1 MTPRIMRNNVIPEHM
16 TSFTVPFIKRA
27 LFVVMSMSRLG
38 NPASNRQAVNT
49 IKMGKTCFIM
59 CLNR

>member
-16 TSFTVPFIKRA
+16 TSFIVPFIKRA

-38 NPASNRQAVNT
+38 NPASNREAVST

>member
-1 MTPRIMRNNVIPEHM
+1 
-16 TSFTVPFIKRA
+16 
-27 LFVVMSMSRLG
+27 MSMSRLG
-38 NPASNRQAVNT
+38 NPASNREAVST